1 VSDYLQPAD
10 VAAILAV
17 SPKKV
22 RLWIRTGALKA
33 SNLNDNRRP
42 RWIIRRDDLDE
53 FVQARQVEPQQR
65 PTTRRRVAVQRL
77 PTDRY

>member
-1 VSDYLQPAD
+1 MSDYLQPAD

-22 RLWIRTGALKA
+22 RAWIRSGALRA
-33 SNLNDNRRP
+33 SNLNDARRP
-42 RWIIRRDDLDE
+42 RWIIRRDDLDA
-53 FVQARQVEPQQR
+53 FVQARRVEPQQ
-65 PTTRRRVAVQRL
+65 PTTRRRVAIQKL